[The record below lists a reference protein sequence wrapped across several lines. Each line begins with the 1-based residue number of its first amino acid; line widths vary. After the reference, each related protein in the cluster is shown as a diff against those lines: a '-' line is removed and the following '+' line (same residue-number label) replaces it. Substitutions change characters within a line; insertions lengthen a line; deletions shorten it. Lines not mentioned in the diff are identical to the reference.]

1 MDKTDNYSKLDNERF
16 MENEKTIYDFESELI
31 CEYFSKLDR
40 QGPGS
45 PEMTVKALSFI
56 ENLTHDSKIADIGCG
71 TGGQTMLLGQNTVS
85 NITGI
90 DIFPDFINIFND
102 NAKNLNLQ
110 NRVKGIVGSMDNLPF
125 QDEEFDLIWCEGAIY
140 NIGFERGLNE
150 WRKYLKKNGFIAVTE
165 ASWFT
170 NERPSEIENYWKHD
184 YPDITTISNNVAAM
198 QKSGFIPISVFTL
211 PENCWT
217 DNYFI
222 PQIPLCD
229 YFLKKYDGNKTVEE
243 FINGNIR
250 EGNMYQEYKK
260 YYGYVFYI
268 GKKI

>member
-1 MDKTDNYSKLDNERF
+1 MNQ
-16 MENEKTIYDFESELI
+16 MENEKTIYDFESALI

-45 PEMTVKALSFI
+45 PEMTAMALRFI
-56 ENLTHDSKIADIGCG
+56 DNLTQKSKIADIGCG
-71 TGGQTMLLGQNTVS
+71 TGGQTMILGQNTAGT
-85 NITGI
+85 ITGI
-90 DIFPDFINIFND
+90 DIFPEFIGIFNE
-102 NAKNLNLQ
+102 NAEKLNLQ
-110 NRVKGIVGSMDNLPF
+110 DRVKGIVGSMDNLPF

-140 NIGFERGLNE
+140 NIGFEKGLRE
-150 WRKYLKKNGFIAVTE
+150 WRKYLKKNGCIAVTE
-165 ASWFT
+165 ASWYT
-170 NERPSEIENYWKHD
+170 NERPSEIEDYWIHH

-211 PENCWT
+211 PEHCWT

-222 PQIPLCD
+222 PQIPVYE

-243 FINGNIR
+243 FI
-250 EGNMYQEYKK
+250 EGNRHEEKMYQTYKK

-268 GKKI
+268 GKKV